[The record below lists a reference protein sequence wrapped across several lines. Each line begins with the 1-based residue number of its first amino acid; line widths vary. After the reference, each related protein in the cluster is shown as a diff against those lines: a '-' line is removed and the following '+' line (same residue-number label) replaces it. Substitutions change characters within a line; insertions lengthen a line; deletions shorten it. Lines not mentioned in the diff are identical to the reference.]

1 MMHEP
6 APWNSPAQASGQA
19 PAPVPREDRRRPA
32 PTVACAMCGIQ
43 LPAHQMVPDGGQAC
57 ADVRWYC
64 RDARACTDRWTSRL
78 ARPGPMGAT
87 QTTQAPQP
95 AQQEMPSA
103 RMPAAWLGG
112 TSDAE

>member
-6 APWNSPAQASGQA
+6 APWNSPPAA
-19 PAPVPREDRRRPA
+19 PHEDRRRAA

-43 LPAHQMVPDGGQAC
+43 LPVHQMVPDGGQAC

-64 RDARACTDRWTSRL
+64 RDAKACTDRWTSRL
-78 ARPGPMGAT
+78 ARPGPMGTAQTAQAAQAAQAT
-87 QTTQAPQP
+87 QGETQSP
-95 AQQEMPSA
+95 

-112 TSDAE
+112 PPDIE